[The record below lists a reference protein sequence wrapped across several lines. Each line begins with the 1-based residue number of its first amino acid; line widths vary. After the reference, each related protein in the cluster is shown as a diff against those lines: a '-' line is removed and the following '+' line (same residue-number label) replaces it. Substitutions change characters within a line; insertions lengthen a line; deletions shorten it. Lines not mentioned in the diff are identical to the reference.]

1 MRILVAEDNKT
12 LAHGLVAVLRASGYA
27 VDVVHDGVS
36 ADESELI
43 AFARKDLGGY
53 QTPKRILFM
62 SYDELPK
69 NYLGKILKRE
79 LRTKVGS

>member
-1 MRILVAEDNKT
+1 MVTAVIT
-12 LAHGLVAVLRASGYA
+12 L
-27 VDVVHDGVS
+27 HDGMS
-36 ADESELI
+36 ADESDLI
-43 AFARKDLGGY
+43 SFARKDLGGY

-79 LRTKVGS
+79 LRTKVDS